1 MVAQEAFLVVLV
13 AVAVEMRVL
22 LEEVVLQTKVMLV
35 VVALLETPLVAV
47 VVVVQVRLALQ
58 QLREKAETVEMV
70 LLQRLLGHL

>member
-1 MVAQEAFLVVLV
+1 
-13 AVAVEMRVL
+13 MRVL